1 MDGVIQLI
9 INGAMLSYTLIKSER
24 WIAKSLCS
32 LLLRLSYLTKI
43 YFKWKNKKVMI
54 GGGRNDRECN
64 SSYIITYF
72 NFYRC

>member
-43 YFKWKNKKVMI
+43 YFKWKNK
-54 GGGRNDRECN
+54 RL
-64 SSYIITYF
+64 
-72 NFYRC
+72 